1 MNKISPKILKDL
13 EFDQV
18 NNYISTLCNSELG
31 KEESKNIKPFND
43 EELLI
48 KELKQ
53 TDEYL
58 SSYNNENRI
67 PNHDFEEISKE
78 IKLLSIENTFLE
90 EKSYLNLASISE
102 SVNELI
108 KFFEK
113 FDEYYPNLKLKTE
126 NVYFTKDISEAV
138 YTVFNR
144 FGELKDNA
152 TTTLRSIRKEM
163 NEVRK
168 GINQNFQKA
177 LAKYS
182 QAGYLDDIRESVIEN
197 KRVLAVTASF
207 RKKVNGNMM
216 GSSRTGS
223 IVFIE
228 PERVLTLTRELASLE
243 YEERQEIV
251 RILKLLTDLLRP
263 HKELFKNYQV
273 LLTDL
278 DIIRAKSKYANE
290 INACLPSINNNKKM
304 ELIDAYHPILY
315 RNNLIEN
322 QKTVPQS
329 FSLNKEQR
337 IIVISGPNAGGKSIT
352 LKTLGLVQI
361 MLQSGILVPVHERS
375 SMCFFDKILTDIGD
389 NQSIENHLS
398 TYSYRLKNMN
408 HFLRNVND
416 DTLFLIDEFGTGSDP
431 ELGGALAEVF
441 LEEFYEKGAFGV
453 ITTHYTN
460 IKVKVEELDQAINA
474 NMLFNEKTLEPLYIL
489 NIGQAGS
496 SFTFEVAQ
504 KNGIPFRLI
513 NRAKKKVRQEN
524 VRLDKTIAKLQKERS
539 KLEITTTAL
548 VSKEMK
554 ASEQKKKYEN
564 INDKISQKLEN
575 YQVQFD
581 AQAKIITLGKKLN
594 LIAEDYFSK
603 PNKKKL
609 FTETLK
615 VIEMENSKKREKQKV
630 LKISKKK
637 IIADKKKEKKV
648 IEEMQEKVSEIRE
661 VKKKNEE
668 IRIKEEAINPPKPK
682 YNLKIGDTARITG
695 SMAYGTIEKLEKKK
709 AILNYGTFTTIVAI
723 DQLEL
728 VNAAKNK

>member
-13 EFDQV
+13 EFNQV
-18 NNYISTLCNSELG
+18 SFYISTLCNSELG
-31 KEESKNIKPFND
+31 KKEATEIKPLNNE
-43 EELLI
+43 EELLQL
-48 KELKQ
+48 LKQ

-58 SSYNNENRI
+58 SSFSNENRI
-67 PNHDFEEISKE
+67 PNHDFEEITND
-78 IKLLSIENTFLE
+78 IKLLVIENTFLE
-90 EKSYLNLASISE
+90 EKSYLNIASISE
-102 SVNELI
+102 TVNELI

-113 FDEYYPNLKLKTE
+113 FSKYYPTLKLKSE

-152 TTTLRSIRKEM
+152 TTTLKSIRKEI
-163 NEVRK
+163 NEVKK
-168 GINQNFQKA
+168 GINQNFTKS
-177 LAKYS
+177 LSRYS
-182 QAGYLDDIRESVIEN
+182 QLGYLDDIRESVIEN
-197 KRVLAVTASF
+197 KRVLAVSAQY
-207 RKKVNGNMM
+207 RKKVIGNMM
-216 GSSRTGS
+216 GTSRTGS

-228 PERVLTLTRELASLE
+228 PEAVLKLTRELASLE

-263 HKELFKNYQV
+263 HRELLKEYQI
-273 LLTDL
+273 LLTEL
-278 DIIRAKSKYANE
+278 DVIRAKANYAKE
-290 INACLPSINNNKKM
+290 INACLPKINSEKKI
-304 ELIDAYHPILY
+304 ELVDAYHPILY
-315 RNNLIEN
+315 KNNLLE
-322 QKTVPQS
+322 KKVTVPQS
-329 FSLNKEQR
+329 ININSNQR

-352 LKTLGLVQI
+352 LKTLGLIQI

-375 SMCFFDKILTDIGD
+375 SMCFFGRILTDIGD

-408 HFLRNVND
+408 HFLRKVDD

-441 LEEFYEKGAFGV
+441 LEEFYEKGAYGV

-460 IKVKVEELDQAINA
+460 IKVKVEDLDEALNA

-489 NIGQAGS
+489 NVGQAGS

-504 KNGIPFRLI
+504 KNGIPYRLI

-539 KLEITTTAL
+539 KLETTTTNLA
-548 VSKEMK
+548 SQEIK
-554 ASEQKKKYEN
+554 ATLQRKKYED
-564 INDKISQKLEN
+564 INSKIAQKLED
-575 YQVQFD
+575 YQIQFD
-581 AQAKIITLGKKLN
+581 AQAKVIALGKKLSS
-594 LIAEDYFSK
+594 IAEDYFRK

-615 VIEMENSKKREKQKV
+615 IIEVENAKKREKQKA
-630 LKISKKK
+630 LKLSKKK
-637 IIADKKKEKKV
+637 IVATKKKEKKV
-648 IEEMQEKVSEIRE
+648 VEEMQKKVEEIRE
-661 VKKKNEE
+661 VKKKKEE
-668 IRIKEEAINPPKPK
+668 IRIKEETINPPKPN
-682 YNLKIGDTARITG
+682 YTLKVGDTARILG
-695 SMAYGTIEKLEKKK
+695 GMAYGTIEKIEKKK
-709 AILNYGTFTTIVAI
+709 AILNYGSFTTSVAI

-728 VNAAKNK
+728 VNAKKK

>member
-1 MNKISPKILKDL
+1 MNKISPKILNDL

-18 NNYISTLCNSELG
+18 SNYISSLCNSELG
-31 KEESKNIKPFND
+31 KAEAKEISPFNEK
-43 EELLI
+43 EELI
-48 KELKQ
+48 VALKQ

-58 SSYNNENRI
+58 SSFSNENRI
-67 PNHDFEEISKE
+67 PNHDFEEITND
-78 IKLLSIENTFLE
+78 IQLLAIENTFLD

-102 SVNELI
+102 TTNELI

-113 FDEYYPNLKLKTE
+113 FNEYYPNLKQKTE
-126 NVYFTKDISEAV
+126 LVYFTKDISEAV

-152 TTTLRSIRKEM
+152 TTTLRAIRKDM

-168 GINQNFQKA
+168 GINQNFTKA
-177 LAKYS
+177 LSRYS
-182 QAGYLDDIRESVIEN
+182 QLGYLDDIRESIIEN
-197 KRVLAVTASF
+197 KRVLAVTAQY

-216 GSSRTGS
+216 GTSRTGS

-228 PERVLTLTRELASLE
+228 PDAVLKLTRELASLE

-263 HKELFKNYQV
+263 HRELLKNYQV

-278 DIIRAKSKYANE
+278 DLIRAKAKYAHE
-290 INACLPSINNNKKM
+290 IHACLPKINSEKKM
-304 ELIDAYHPILY
+304 ELVDAYHPILY
-315 RNNLIEN
+315 KNNLIE
-322 QKTVPQS
+322 KKETVPQS
-329 FSLNKEQR
+329 ININGSQR

-352 LKTLGLVQI
+352 LKTLGLIQV

-375 SMCFFDKILTDIGD
+375 SMCFFGRILTDIGD

-408 HFLRNVND
+408 HFLRKVD
-416 DTLFLIDEFGTGSDP
+416 EDTLFLIDEFGTGSDP

-460 IKVKVEELDQAINA
+460 IKVKVEDLDEALNA

-489 NIGQAGS
+489 NVGQAGS

-504 KNGIPFRLI
+504 KNGIPYRLI

-539 KLEITTTAL
+539 KLETTTTSLA
-548 VSKEMK
+548 SKEIK
-554 ASEQKKKYEN
+554 ASEQKKKYEE
-564 INDKISQKLEN
+564 INAKINQKLED
-575 YQVQFD
+575 YQIQFD
-581 AQAKIITLGKKLN
+581 AQAKIIALGRKLSTV
-594 LIAEDYFSK
+594 AEDYFHK

-615 VIEMENSKKREKQKV
+615 IVEVENSKKRDKQKA
-630 LKISKKK
+630 LKLTKKK
-637 IIADKKKEKKV
+637 IITEKKKEKKV
-648 IEEMQEKVSEIRE
+648 VEEMQKKVVEIRDT
-661 VKKKNEE
+661 KKKQEE

-682 YNLKIGDTARITG
+682 YTLKIGDTARISG
-695 SMAYGTIEKLEKKK
+695 GMAYGTVEKIEKGK
-709 AILNYGTFTTIVAI
+709 AILNYGSFTTIVALKE
-723 DQLEL
+723 LEL
-728 VNAAKNK
+728 VNSSRR

>member
-18 NNYISTLCNSELG
+18 SNYISTLCSSELG
-31 KEESKNIKPFND
+31 KVEAKSIKPFKEE
-43 EELLI
+43 EELI
-48 KELKQ
+48 RELKQ

-58 SSYNNENRI
+58 SSFSNENRI
-67 PNHDFEEISKE
+67 PNHDFEEITE
-78 IKLLSIENTFLE
+78 DIKLLAIENTFLE

-102 SVNELI
+102 TVNELI
-108 KFFEK
+108 KFFTK
-113 FDEYYPNLKLKTE
+113 FEDYYPTLKLKTE

-152 TTTLRSIRKEM
+152 TTTLRAIRKDM

-177 LAKYS
+177 LSRYS
-182 QAGYLDDIRESVIEN
+182 QLGYLDDIRESVIEN
-197 KRVLAVTASF
+197 KRVLAVSAQY

-216 GSSRTGS
+216 GTSRTGS

-228 PERVLTLTRELASLE
+228 PDAVLKLTRELASLE

-263 HKELFKNYQV
+263 HRELLKNYQV
-273 LLTDL
+273 LLTEL
-278 DIIRAKSKYANE
+278 DILRAKSKYAKE
-290 INACLPSINNNKKM
+290 IHACLPKLNSTKKM
-304 ELIDAYHPILY
+304 ELVDAYHPILY
-315 RNNLIEN
+315 KNNLIE
-322 QKTVPQS
+322 KKETVPQS
-329 FSLNKEQR
+329 ITINKEQR

-352 LKTLGLVQI
+352 LKTLGLIQV

-375 SMCFFDKILTDIGD
+375 TMCFFNQILTDIGD

-460 IKVKVEELDQAINA
+460 IKVKVEELDEALNA

-539 KLEITTTAL
+539 KLETTTTSLA
-548 VSKEMK
+548 SKEIK
-554 ASEQKKKYEN
+554 ATEQKKKYED
-564 INDKISQKLEN
+564 INNKIAQKLED
-575 YQVQFD
+575 YQIQFD
-581 AQAKIITLGKKLN
+581 SQAKIIALGKKLSSV
-594 LIAEDYFSK
+594 AEDYFRK

-615 VIEMENSKKREKQKV
+615 IVEVENAKKREKQKA
-630 LKISKKK
+630 LKHSKKK
-637 IIADKKKEKKV
+637 IISEKKKEKKIV
-648 IEEMQEKVSEIRE
+648 EEMQKKVVEIRKS
-661 VKKKNEE
+661 KKKKEE

-682 YNLKIGDTARITG
+682 YDLRIGDTARISG
-695 SMAYGTIEKLEKKK
+695 GMAYGTIEKIEKKK
-709 AILNYGTFTTIVAI
+709 AILNYGTFTTSVSL

-728 VNAAKNK
+728 VNAKKR

>member
-18 NNYISTLCNSELG
+18 SNYISTLCNSELG
-31 KEESKNIKPFND
+31 KEESRNIAPFLEE
-43 EELLI
+43 EELILA
-48 KELKQ
+48 LKQ
-53 TDEYL
+53 TNEYL
-58 SSYNNENRI
+58 ASFSNENRV
-67 PNHDFEEISKE
+67 PNHDFEEITND

-113 FDEYYPNLKLKTE
+113 FKDYYPTLRLKTDD
-126 NVYFTKDISEAV
+126 VYLTKDISEAV

-152 TTTLRSIRKEM
+152 TKSLRSIRKEM
-163 NEVRK
+163 NEVKK
-168 GINQNFQKA
+168 GINQNFQKS
-177 LAKYS
+177 LSRYS
-182 QAGYLDDIRESVIEN
+182 QLGYLDDIRESVIEQ
-197 KRVLAVTASF
+197 KRVLAVTAQY
-207 RKKVNGNMM
+207 RKKVAGSMM
-216 GSSRTGS
+216 GTSRTGS
-223 IVFIE
+223 IIFIE
-228 PERVLTLTRELASLE
+228 PDAVLKLTRELASLE

-263 HKELFKNYQV
+263 HIQLFKNYQI

-278 DIIRAKSKYANE
+278 DVLRAKAKYAQE
-290 INACLPSINNNKKM
+290 INACLPKINLIKKM
-304 ELIDAYHPILY
+304 ELVDAYHPILY
-315 RNNLIEN
+315 KNNLSE
-322 QKTVPQS
+322 KKETVPQS
-329 FSLNKEQR
+329 ITINGDQR

-352 LKTLGLVQI
+352 LKTLGLIQI
-361 MLQSGILVPVHERS
+361 MIQSGILVPVHERS
-375 SMCFFDKILTDIGD
+375 SMCFFGKILTDIGD

-408 HFLRNVND
+408 HFLRNVNE

-441 LEEFYEKGAFGV
+441 LEEFYEKGSFGV

-460 IKVKVEELDQAINA
+460 IKVKVEELEEALNA

-489 NIGQAGS
+489 NVGQAGS

-504 KNGIPFRLI
+504 KNGIPFSLI

-539 KLEITTTAL
+539 KLETTTTSLA
-548 VSKEMK
+548 SKEMK
-554 ASEQKKKYEN
+554 ATEQKKKYED
-564 INDKISQKLEN
+564 INSKISQKLED
-575 YQVQFD
+575 YQIQFD
-581 AQAKIITLGKKLN
+581 SQAKIIALGKKLN
-594 LIAEDYFSK
+594 LVAEDYFTK

-615 VIEMENSKKREKQKV
+615 IVEVENSKKREKQKA
-630 LKISKKK
+630 LKITNKKAVANKKK
-637 IIADKKKEKKV
+637 DKKV
-648 IEEMQEKVSEIRE
+648 VEEMQQKVVEIRE
-661 VKKKNEE
+661 TKKKQEE
-668 IRIKEEAINPPKPK
+668 IREKEEAINPSKPK
-682 YNLKIGDTARITG
+682 YNLKVGDTARISG
-695 SMAYGTIEKLEKKK
+695 GMAYGTIERIEKKK
-709 AILNYGTFTTIVAI
+709 AILNYGNFTTSVAL

-728 VNAAKNK
+728 VNARKI

>member
-1 MNKISPKILKDL
+1 MNNISSKILKDL

-18 NNYISTLCNSELG
+18 SSYISTLCNSELG
-31 KEESKNIKPFND
+31 KQESKNIKPFD
-43 EELLI
+43 DKEVLI
-48 KELKQ
+48 LNLKQ

-58 SSYNNENRI
+58 SSFSNENRI
-67 PNHDFEEISKE
+67 PNHDFEEITND
-78 IKLLSIENTFLE
+78 IKLLAIENTFLDE
-90 EKSYLNLASISE
+90 MSYLNLASISE
-102 SVNELI
+102 TVNELI
-108 KFFEK
+108 KYFEK
-113 FDEYYPNLKLKTE
+113 FNEYYPTLRLKTE

-177 LAKYS
+177 LSRNS
-182 QAGYLDDIRESVIEN
+182 QLGYLDDIRESVIEN
-197 KRVLAVTASF
+197 KRVLAVSAQY
-207 RKKVNGNMM
+207 RKKVVGNMM
-216 GSSRTGS
+216 GTSRTGS

-228 PERVLTLTRELASLE
+228 PDAVLKLTRELASLE

-263 HKELFKNYQV
+263 HKELLKNYQI
-273 LLTDL
+273 LLTEL
-278 DIIRAKSKYANE
+278 DILRAKSKYAQE
-290 INACLPSINNNKKM
+290 INACLPKINIDKKM
-304 ELIDAYHPILY
+304 DLVDAYHPILY
-315 RNNLIEN
+315 KNNLQE
-322 QKTVPQS
+322 KKETVPQS
-329 FSLNKEQR
+329 ISINEKQR

-352 LKTLGLVQI
+352 LKTLGLIQI

-375 SMCFFDKILTDIGD
+375 SMCFFGKILTDIGD

-408 HFLRNVND
+408 HFLRNVNN

-441 LEEFYEKGAFGV
+441 LEEFYEQGAFGV

-460 IKVKVEELDQAINA
+460 IKVKVEELDEALNA

-489 NIGQAGS
+489 NVGQAGS

-524 VRLDKTIAKLQKERS
+524 IRLDKTIAKLQKERS
-539 KLEITTTAL
+539 KLQATTTEL
-548 VSKEMK
+548 SSKEMK
-554 ASEQKKKYEN
+554 ASEQKRKYED
-564 INDKISQKLEN
+564 INGKITQKLED

-581 AQAKIITLGKKLN
+581 AQAKVIALGKKLSTV
-594 LIAEDYFSK
+594 AEDYFRK

-615 VIEMENSKKREKQKV
+615 IVEVENAKKREKQKTQK
-630 LKISKKK
+630 LTNKN
-637 IIADKKKEKKV
+637 IAVAKKKEKKV
-648 IEEMQEKVSEIRE
+648 VEEMQQKVIEIRDI
-661 VKKKNEE
+661 KKKEE
-668 IRIKEEAINPPKPK
+668 IIRLEDEKINPPKPK
-682 YNLKIGDTARITG
+682 YSLKIGDTARISG
-695 SMAYGTIEKLEKKK
+695 GMAYGTIEKIEKKK
-709 AILNYGTFTTIVAI
+709 AILNYGAFTTSVAL

-728 VNAAKNK
+728 VNSKKK

>member
-18 NNYISTLCNSELG
+18 SDYISTLCNSELG
-31 KEESKNIKPFND
+31 KEESKKIKPFKEE
-43 EELLI
+43 EELILV
-48 KELKQ
+48 LKQ

-58 SSYNNENRI
+58 ASFSNENRI
-67 PNHDFEEISKE
+67 PNHDFEEISND
-78 IKLLSIENTFLE
+78 IKLLAIENTFLE

-102 SVNELI
+102 TVNELI
-108 KFFEK
+108 KFFDK
-113 FDEYYPNLKLKTE
+113 FKDYYPSLKLKTE
-126 NVYFTKDISEAV
+126 DVYFTKDISEAV

-152 TTTLRSIRKEM
+152 TKALRSIRKEM
-163 NEVRK
+163 NEVKK

-177 LAKYS
+177 LSRNS
-182 QAGYLDDIRESVIEN
+182 QLGYLDDIRESVIEH
-197 KRVLAVTASF
+197 KRVLAVSAQY
-207 RKKVNGNMM
+207 RKKVVGNML
-216 GSSRTGS
+216 GTSRTGS

-228 PERVLTLTRELASLE
+228 PDAVLKLTRELASLE

-263 HKELFKNYQV
+263 HRELLKNYQI
-273 LLTDL
+273 LLTEL
-278 DIIRAKSKYANE
+278 DILRAKSRYAQE
-290 INACLPSINNNKKM
+290 INACLPKINSDKKM
-304 ELIDAYHPILY
+304 DLVDAYHPILY
-315 RNNLIEN
+315 KNNLAEKN
-322 QKTVPQS
+322 VTVPQS
-329 FSLNKEQR
+329 IAINAEQR

-352 LKTLGLVQI
+352 LKTLGLIQV

-375 SMCFFDKILTDIGD
+375 SMCFFRKILTDIGD

-408 HFLRNVND
+408 HFLRNVNK

-460 IKVKVEELDQAINA
+460 IKVKVEELDEALNA

-489 NIGQAGS
+489 NVGQAGS

-504 KNGIPFRLI
+504 KNGIPYSLI

-539 KLEITTTAL
+539 KLETTTTSLA
-548 VSKEMK
+548 SKEMK
-554 ASEQKKKYEN
+554 ASEQKKKYED
-564 INDKISQKLEN
+564 INGKISQKLED
-575 YQVQFD
+575 YQIQFD
-581 AQAKIITLGKKLN
+581 SQAKIIALGKKLSSV
-594 LIAEDYFSK
+594 AEDYFRI

-615 VIEMENSKKREKQKV
+615 IVEVENSKKREKQKSS
-630 LKISKKK
+630 KITKKK
-637 IIADKKKEKKV
+637 VVDNKKKEKKV
-648 IEEMQEKVSEIRE
+648 VEEMQKKVVEIRE
-661 VKKKNEE
+661 TKKKQEE
-668 IRIKEEAINPPKPK
+668 IRIKEEEINPQKLK
-682 YNLKIGDTARITG
+682 HNLKIGDTARVSG
-695 SMAYGTIEKLEKKK
+695 GMAYGTIEKIEKKK
-709 AILNYGTFTTIVAI
+709 AILNYGTFTMYVAL

-728 VNAAKNK
+728 VNARKN

>member
-1 MNKISPKILKDL
+1 MNKISPIILKDL
-13 EFDQV
+13 EFNEV
-18 NNYISTLCNSELG
+18 SNYISTLCNSELG
-31 KEESKNIKPFND
+31 KEEAKNINPFKD
-43 EELLI
+43 EDELILA
-48 KELKQ
+48 LKQ

-58 SSYNNENRI
+58 ASFSNENRI
-67 PNHDFEEISKE
+67 PNHDFEEISND
-78 IKLLSIENTFLE
+78 IKLLAIENTFLE

-102 SVNELI
+102 TVNELI

-113 FDEYYPNLKLKTE
+113 FKEYYPTLKQKTE
-126 NVYFTKDISEAV
+126 FVYFTKDISEAV

-152 TTTLRSIRKEM
+152 TKTLHSIRKEM
-163 NEVRK
+163 NEIKK

-177 LAKYS
+177 LSRNS
-182 QAGYLDDIRESVIEN
+182 QLGYLDDIRESVIEH
-197 KRVLAVTASF
+197 KRVLAVSAQY
-207 RKKVNGNMM
+207 RKKVAGNML

-228 PERVLTLTRELASLE
+228 PDSVLKLTRELASLE

-263 HKELFKNYQV
+263 HRELFINYQT
-273 LLTDL
+273 LLTEL
-278 DIIRAKSKYANE
+278 DVIRAKSKYAQE
-290 INACLPSINNNKKM
+290 IKACLPKINSAKKM
-304 ELIDAYHPILY
+304 NLVDAYHPILY
-315 RNNLIEN
+315 KNNLAE
-322 QKTVPQS
+322 KKVTVPQ
-329 FSLNKEQR
+329 NIEINEEQR

-352 LKTLGLVQI
+352 LKTLGLIQV

-375 SMCFFDKILTDIGD
+375 SMCFFDRILTDIGD

-408 HFLRNVND
+408 NFLRKVNK

-453 ITTHYTN
+453 ITTHYSN

-474 NMLFNEKTLEPLYIL
+474 NMLFNEKTLEPLYLL

-513 NRAKKKVRQEN
+513 NRAKKKVKQEN

-539 KLEITTTAL
+539 KLETTTTSLA
-548 VSKEMK
+548 SKEMK
-554 ASEQKKKYEN
+554 ASEQKKKYED
-564 INDKISQKLEN
+564 INTKISQKLED
-575 YQVQFD
+575 YQIQFD
-581 AQAKIITLGKKLN
+581 SQAKTIAIGKKISSL
-594 LIAEDYFSK
+594 AEEYFRR

-615 VIEMENSKKREKQKV
+615 IVEVENSKKREKQKA
-630 LKISKKK
+630 LKTTKKK
-637 IIADKKKEKKV
+637 VAADKKKEKKV
-648 IEEMQEKVSEIRE
+648 IEEMQKKVVEIRE
-661 VKKKNEE
+661 SKKKKEE
-668 IRIKEEAINPPKPK
+668 IRIKEEKINPPKPK
-682 YNLKIGDTARITG
+682 YTFKIGDTARISG
-695 SMAYGTIEKLEKKK
+695 GVAYGTIEKIEKKK
-709 AILNYGTFTTIVAI
+709 AILNYGTFKTTVAI

-728 VNAAKNK
+728 VNARKN

>member
-1 MNKISPKILKDL
+1 
-13 EFDQV
+13 
-18 NNYISTLCNSELG
+18 
-31 KEESKNIKPFND
+31 
-43 EELLI
+43 
-48 KELKQ
+48 
-53 TDEYL
+53 
-58 SSYNNENRI
+58 
-67 PNHDFEEISKE
+67 
-78 IKLLSIENTFLE
+78 
-90 EKSYLNLASISE
+90 
-102 SVNELI
+102 
-108 KFFEK
+108 
-113 FDEYYPNLKLKTE
+113 
-126 NVYFTKDISEAV
+126 
-138 YTVFNR
+138 
-144 FGELKDNA
+144 
-152 TTTLRSIRKEM
+152 
-163 NEVRK
+163 
-168 GINQNFQKA
+168 
-177 LAKYS
+177 
-182 QAGYLDDIRESVIEN
+182 
-197 KRVLAVTASF
+197 
-207 RKKVNGNMM
+207 
-216 GSSRTGS
+216 
-223 IVFIE
+223 
-228 PERVLTLTRELASLE
+228 
-243 YEERQEIV
+243 
-251 RILKLLTDLLRP
+251 
-263 HKELFKNYQV
+263 
-273 LLTDL
+273 
-278 DIIRAKSKYANE
+278 
-290 INACLPSINNNKKM
+290 
-304 ELIDAYHPILY
+304 
-315 RNNLIEN
+315 
-322 QKTVPQS
+322 
-329 FSLNKEQR
+329 
-337 IIVISGPNAGGKSIT
+337 
-352 LKTLGLVQI
+352 
-361 MLQSGILVPVHERS
+361 
-375 SMCFFDKILTDIGD
+375 
-389 NQSIENHLS
+389 
-398 TYSYRLKNMN
+398 
-408 HFLRNVND
+408 
-416 DTLFLIDEFGTGSDP
+416 
-431 ELGGALAEVF
+431 
-441 LEEFYEKGAFGV
+441 
-453 ITTHYTN
+453 
-460 IKVKVEELDQAINA
+460 
-474 NMLFNEKTLEPLYIL
+474 MLFNEKTLEPLYIL